1 MSKKKLVGFF
11 FERNYRVTPQ
21 LLEEI
26 PSDFNFENFLEKN
39 NNINRSEEVIV
50 LDNEL
55 FKKLFNFEEE
65 SIVED
70 NITASVEVISSY
82 VDKPKKREVKDFVI
96 YMKVRY
102 NALKKILLQ
111 RSELQNAISISR
123 LASKQAKEYVSI
135 IGFVNSKD
143 QTRNGHYIL
152 ELEDPT
158 GITKILI
165 SAKNKEL
172 IELMDEVVLDEL
184 VGINGTLGENIVFA
198 NEFYFPDTP
207 LKEYKKC
214 KDDVSAVFISD
225 LHIGSTLFAKKE
237 FENFIMWVN
246 GNYGNEEQKEVARK
260 VKYIILPGDLI
271 AGVGIHPLQEKELLI
286 KDIYKQYEE
295 VARYFSLIRKDIKIV
310 VCAGNHDA
318 LRIAEPQPKLSEDFA
333 KSLYNLKNVIV
344 VSNPA
349 VVKIHKMFDVLLYH
363 GFSFDYYVNNVSSL
377 RDAGG
382 YENSVAVMEFFLK
395 KRHFAP
401 THMSSLYIPDIEK
414 DPLIIENIPDFFVTG
429 HFHYDIKI
437 GSYKNVSLIG
447 CSSFEYMSGF
457 QEKLGHTNI
466 CWGTAVV
473 ANLKT
478 RAMSIVDFR
487 EKEKTL

>member
-260 VKYIILPGDLI
+260 AVWNAISKKNKYGMSKIGAGKKIIVEYSSPNI
-271 AGVGIHPLQEKELLI
+271 AKPLGIGQ
-286 KDIYKQYEE
+286 
-295 VARYFSLIRKDIKIV
+295 
-310 VCAGNHDA
+310 
-318 LRIAEPQPKLSEDFA
+318 LRSTI
-333 KSLYNLKNVIV
+333 I
-344 VSNPA
+344 
-349 VVKIHKMFDVLLYH
+349 
-363 GFSFDYYVNNVSSL
+363 G
-377 RDAGG
+377 
-382 YENSVAVMEFFLK
+382 NSVANMADFLGYK
-395 KRHFAP
+395 VHRLNYLGDWGTQFGKVLFGYEKFGSDAKL
-401 THMSSLYIPDIEK
+401 MK
-414 DPLIIENIPDFFVTG
+414 DPLKHLMDVYVKVN
-429 HFHYDIKI
+429 K
-437 GSYKNVSLIG
+437 KSLEPKAK
-447 CSSFEYMSGF
+447 EYF
-457 QEKLGHTNI
+457 NKLFLS
-466 CWGTAVV
+466 A
-473 ANLKT
+473 
-478 RAMSIVDFR
+478 
-487 EKEKTL
+487 